1 MGLAGRAKMATSFD
15 QAIVV
20 EAYRNALSYDPS
32 QINNASCSDA
42 QHPHD
47 DQKTRAFA
55 LKKILIT
62 GTAGFIGFH
71 LAKLLLEEG
80 FVVHGYDGMTD
91 YYDVALKQRR
101 HAMLL
106 QNPNFAATEGMLED
120 QDLFDRVADEF
131 APDVIVHLAAQAGVR
146 YSLENPRAYLDSNVI
161 GTFNVMEAARRLGV
175 QHLLMASTSSVYGAN
190 TEMPFIETEKADTQL
205 TIYAAT
211 KKANE
216 SMGHAY
222 AHLYDLP
229 TTMFRF
235 FTVYGPWGRPDLA
248 LYKFVDAILD
258 GRPIDI
264 YNNGDMYR
272 DFTYVDDLVHAI
284 RLLIDAVPVRPED
297 GVVPEGD
304 NLSPVAPYR
313 VVNIGNSDKVRL
325 LDFVDAIEDCL
336 GQKAERNYMGM
347 QTGDVPATWA
357 NADLLKTLTGY
368 RPQTDFRDGI
378 AKFVDW
384 YREYSGK

>member
-1 MGLAGRAKMATSFD
+1 MKRIF
-15 QAIVV
+15 
-20 EAYRNALSYDPS
+20 
-32 QINNASCSDA
+32 
-42 QHPHD
+42 
-47 DQKTRAFA
+47 
-55 LKKILIT
+55 IT

-71 LAKLLLEEG
+71 LAKLLIAEG
-80 FVVHGYDGMTD
+80 FIIHGYDGMND

-101 HAMLL
+101 HQMLL
-106 QNPNFAATEGMLED
+106 QSPGFAATEGQLED
-120 QDLFDRVADEF
+120 QALLDQTIDAF
-131 APDVIVHLAAQAGVR
+131 APDVIVHLAGQAGVR

-161 GTFNVMEAARRLGV
+161 GTFNVMEAARRLKV

-190 TEMPFIETEKADTQL
+190 TQMPFDELEKADTQL

-216 SMGHAY
+216 SMAHAY

-264 YNNGDMYR
+264 YNHGDMYR
-272 DFTYVDDLVHAI
+272 DFTYVDDLVRAI
-284 RLLIDAVPVRPED
+284 RLLIDAVPVRPTD
-297 GVVPEGD
+297 GIVPEGD
-304 NLSPVAPYR
+304 SLSPAAPYR

-336 GQKAERNYMGM
+336 GKKAQRNYLDM
-347 QTGDVPATWA
+347 QMGDVPATWA
-357 NADLLKTLTGY
+357 NAELLQKLTGY
-368 RPQTDFRDGI
+368 QPQTDFRDGI
-378 AKFVDW
+378 AKFVEW
-384 YREYSGK
+384 YRDYAGK